1 MTDSPQDLATVSLFK
16 ALSPAELS
24 TVSELTKAVE
34 WQAGD
39 EIYATGDPGGSMFA
53 VLTGA
58 VEIFGIVSGVEK
70 LFMTVRDGGVFGLL
84 SILDQGDRPGNA
96 RALETTTA
104 LILERA
110 GLDQLLADRPEVGAK
125 LLEGLSRT
133 LGQRVR
139 LLNEQYEAT
148 LAWNLEA
155 TGLTSLN
162 LERIMTERIEVTV
175 ETTRGEPLTGTL
187 LKFEASAA
195 GHELYVESQDHRIHV
210 IPYHAVVRISVDH
223 NDAQDRQDAPT
234 F

>member
-1 MTDSPQDLATVSLFK
+1 MTDSAQDLATVALFK
-16 ALSPAELS
+16 ALSPAELTS
-24 TVSELTKAVE
+24 VSELTKTVE

-53 VLTGA
+53 VLAGA

-96 RALETTTA
+96 RALETTKA
-104 LILERA
+104 LVMKRA
-110 GLDQLLADRPEVGAK
+110 GLDRLLADRPEVGAK
-125 LLEGLSRT
+125 VLEGLSRT

-139 LLNEQYEAT
+139 MLNEQYEAT
-148 LAWNLEA
+148 LAWNLEV

-162 LERIMTERIEVTV
+162 LEQLLTERIGVTV
-175 ETTRGEPLTGTL
+175 ETTRGEPLTGIL

-210 IPYHAVVRISVDH
+210 IPYHAVVRISVDRDDV
-223 NDAQDRQDAPT
+223 NDREDTPT